1 MKVGSSSGRT
11 NQSQGPESNINCH
24 RFILPPLLATPTM
37 QFSLDH
43 KRRSHKQN
51 HCPASNTVGLLFTR
65 LYRST
70 LLITTPTTTL
80 SLIKTSLKD
89 NFVQLVWQS
98 RGHFH
103 LLCFSITCRLLTS
116 KVYQLMCFSLPLIK
130 CLPGPPSYDYCWALF
145 HCLNCAQWFDYR
157 VLGSSRKLGRAAE
170 Y

>member
-65 LYRST
+65 SYRST
-70 LLITTPTTTL
+70 LLTPTTTL
-80 SLIKTSLKD
+80 SPVKTSLKWGD
-89 NFVQLVWQS
+89 SQGNPSRVVLYCSYLEVSEIPRGSLNNQS
-98 RGHFH
+98 MHA
-103 LLCFSITCRLLTS
+103 LLSTTKTRTLTRVVKLSAGGLGITS
-116 KVYQLMCFSLPLIK
+116 KHSDRKNVLRRFLRIPSLTCGL
-130 CLPGPPSYDYCWALF
+130 
-145 HCLNCAQWFDYR
+145 R
-157 VLGSSRKLGRAAE
+157 
-170 Y
+170 